1 MQAQT
6 ITLVQHSWQ
15 QVAGIAPQAAAL
27 FYQNL
32 FEADPSIKTLFKG
45 DMTAQGEKLM
55 HMIGAAVGQLND
67 LDTLVPILQQLG
79 ARHVAYG
86 VKDAHY
92 QTVGGA
98 LLKTLQQGLGSAFTP
113 AVNAAWAE
121 VYDVMA
127 EVMITS
133 AARAKQT
140 VR

>member
-32 FEADPSIKTLFKG
+32 FEADPSIKTLFTG

-92 QTVGGA
+92 QTVGVA